1 MTAAGNGTPRTSHPR
16 NRDTARGRRGING
29 TRPVHQHRMHIC
41 DPIQTANSGLPRATH
56 HLAQLLRWHWCSIP
70 SSRDLIV
77 GDLKLHLSWET
88 DEACLAVMAYHFP
101 DAIQRG
107 DLLRDSPD
115 EIAALIRQHDPEQER
130 IIIAA
135 AGPPCPDFSQV
146 NGSASGREG
155 PEGSKFVFYCDFV
168 GRLETMLPQHR
179 FEHLTENVR
188 MQDRSEMN
196 FFSEKLR
203 ATPIIIDSSDLGL
216 INRPRLWWTRIDW
229 TQVKTNPIHQR
240 PLKWSKVDKIYR
252 LHLDVDYTE
261 TSSIDTDTLQCHPTI
276 TNHQTR
282 IPCLTTPAAPTNEGR
297 AAPRRLKGK
306 IHPTVVAR
314 PLPVRPMVLRG
325 MCTTDLLRWET
336 PPHPSLRQGATP
348 WVCQGIY
355 PSGRGDRQVTPQDD
369 GQLLAKFLMVLL
381 LQHACSTAATGSAT
395 PSIPR
400 PPQQTALQRIL
411 QITTRTPPSIGP
423 GPWTNDPPLLP
434 PVSDSFQHWQA
445 AQRAHHP
452 GIHPGDPEPGLTQ
465 TIKAWKE
472 LLPDLNNLRR
482 AAVAEIHEMI
492 EDFQPETRQ
501 WFSEL
506 YLLTSRRYTNNRPL
520 HHGSPW
526 YRCFYTYSSWRGTP
540 RTTSRASARISTK
553 VSKSLEP

>member
-1 MTAAGNGTPRTSHPR
+1 MELLGQVTPEIGTQPGVVEASTAPDQCTSTGCTYATPFRLPIL
-16 NRDTARGRRGING
+16 DCQG
-29 TRPVHQHRMHIC
+29 QHI
-41 DPIQTANSGLPRATH
+41 I
-56 HLAQLLRWHWCSIP
+56 LLCSTP

-297 AAPRRLKGK
+297 AAPRHLKGK
-306 IHPTVVAR
+306 IHPTGVAR

-369 GQLLAKFLMVLL
+369 GQLLAKFLMVSNIGKLPNEPI
-381 LQHACSTAATGSAT
+381 T
-395 PSIPR
+395 PAYTQVIQNQASPR
-400 PPQQTALQRIL
+400 P
-411 QITTRTPPSIGP
+411 
-423 GPWTNDPPLLP
+423 
-434 PVSDSFQHWQA
+434 
-445 AQRAHHP
+445 
-452 GIHPGDPEPGLTQ
+452 
-465 TIKAWKE
+465 
-472 LLPDLNNLRR
+472 
-482 AAVAEIHEMI
+482 
-492 EDFQPETRQ
+492 
-501 WFSEL
+501 
-506 YLLTSRRYTNNRPL
+506 
-520 HHGSPW
+520 
-526 YRCFYTYSSWRGTP
+526 
-540 RTTSRASARISTK
+540 
-553 VSKSLEP
+553 